1 MTVSRAFVVAVLVFG
16 TLLHLGHLGFHE
28 RLCRQ
33 EIYRLQTEIVLARY
47 LCAVERASYQ
57 GALFHVFRDTPGL
70 ARPDPAVADR
80 KDETNLSELR
90 LVATRLKERDEVSR

>member
-28 RLCRQ
+28 RRCRQ

-47 LCAVERASYQ
+47 QCAVQRASYQ
-57 GALFHVFRDTPGL
+57 SVLFQVFRDTPGL
-70 ARPDPAVADR
+70 PGLDPALTDPKGEADP
-80 KDETNLSELR
+80 SELR
-90 LVATRLKERDEVSR
+90 LVATPSSERDEVAH